1 MDSNIFDLIKKA
13 NDTTLNRH
21 GNLITLERAVF
32 LSWWCDKGDCAFCYM
47 STQKNK
53 IKDPKK
59 ARRNVY
65 NIYAEA
71 EMCKRL
77 DWNIE
82 FLSGGYESFTTQEIK
97 EIATTIKDIT
107 GDGVWLNTGITD
119 ELGEY
124 GSEIKG
130 ITGAVEVA
138 NPEIHERVCPDELGE
153 YGSEIKG
160 ITGAVEVA
168 NPEIH
173 ERVCPSKKLEDIS
186 NMLDVAGD
194 LGFKKAITVILGL
207 GETLE
212 DVGYLMDYIR
222 DHKIDRV
229 IFYSLNPHKETIYAN
244 SSQPASLY
252 YAQVVAQVRL
262 AFPDIEIICGTWI
275 DNLANIGILILSGA
289 NGITKFPLFKM
300 FGTKYGKRVEEEVKW
315 AGRELKGTF
324 TDKTQ
329 LGPEKSEVSPDL
341 DKFIKRYVKESLKN
355 KY

>member
-1 MDSNIFDLIKKA
+1 M
-13 NDTTLNRH
+13 
-21 GNLITLERAVF
+21 
-32 LSWWCDKGDCAFCYM
+32 
-47 STQKNK
+47 
-53 IKDPKK
+53 
-59 ARRNVY
+59 
-65 NIYAEA
+65 
-71 EMCKRL
+71 
-77 DWNIE
+77 
-82 FLSGGYESFTTQEIK
+82 
-97 EIATTIKDIT
+97 
-107 GDGVWLNTGITD
+107 
-119 ELGEY
+119 
-124 GSEIKG
+124 
-130 ITGAVEVA
+130 
-138 NPEIHERVCPDELGE
+138 GE

-173 ERVCPSKKLEDIS
+173 ERVCPSKKLDDIS
-186 NMLDVAGD
+186 NMLDTADG
-194 LGFKKAITVILGL
+194 LGFKKAITIILGL

-212 DVGYLMDYIR
+212 DVDYIIDYIK

-300 FGTKYGKRVEEEVKW
+300 FATKYGKRVEEEVKW

-324 TDKTQ
+324 TDKSQ

>member
-1 MDSNIFDLIKKA
+1 MDSNIFDLIKDA
-13 NDTTLNRH
+13 NDITLKKH

-47 STQKNK
+47 STQKEK

-59 ARRNVY
+59 ARRNIS

-97 EIATTIKDIT
+97 EIATTIKNIT

-119 ELGEY
+119 ELNEY

-138 NPEIHERVCPDELGE
+138 NPQIHE
-153 YGSEIKG
+153 K
-160 ITGAVEVA
+160 
-168 NPEIH
+168 
-173 ERVCPSKKLEDIS
+173 VCPSKKLDDIS

-194 LGFKKAITVILGL
+194 LGFKKAITIILGL
-207 GETLE
+207 GETLD
-212 DVGYLMDYIR
+212 DVQYIIDYIK

-315 AGRELKGTF
+315 AGRDLKGTF
-324 TDKTQ
+324 TDKDM
-329 LGPEKSEVSPDL
+329 LGPQKSEVSPEL
-341 DKFIKRYVKESLKN
+341 DKFIKRYIKESLKN

>member
-1 MDSNIFDLIKKA
+1 MDSNIFDLIKNA
-13 NDTTLNRH
+13 NETTLKNH
-21 GNLITLERAVF
+21 GDLITLERAVF

-47 STQKNK
+47 STQKDK
-53 IKDPKK
+53 IKDPAK
-59 ARRNVY
+59 ARRNVS

-82 FLSGGYESFTTQEIK
+82 FLSGGYKSFTTQEIK
-97 EIATTIKDIT
+97 DIATTIKDIT

-119 ELGEY
+119 DLDQY

-138 NPEIHERVCPDELGE
+138 NPEIH
-153 YGSEIKG
+153 
-160 ITGAVEVA
+160 
-168 NPEIH
+168 N
-173 ERVCPSKKLEDIS
+173 RVCPSKKLEDIS
-186 NMLDVAGD
+186 NMLDIAGD
-194 LGFKKAITVILGL
+194 LGFKKAITIILGL
-207 GETLE
+207 GETLN
-212 DVGYLMDYIR
+212 DVDYIIDYIK

-229 IFYSLNPHKETIYAN
+229 IFYSLNPHKETVYAN

-315 AGRELKGTF
+315 AGRQLKGTF
-324 TDKTQ
+324 TDKTK
-329 LGPEKSEVSPDL
+329 LGPEQSEVSPDL
-341 DKFIKRYVKESLKN
+341 DRFIKRYVKESLKN

>member
-1 MDSNIFDLIKKA
+1 MDYNIFDLIKKA
-13 NDTTLNRH
+13 NDITLKNH

-47 STQKNK
+47 STQKEK
-53 IKDPKK
+53 INDPKK
-59 ARRNVY
+59 ARRNIS

-71 EMCKRL
+71 EMCKSL

-82 FLSGGYESFTTQEIK
+82 FLSGGYDSFTTQEIK
-97 EIATTIKDIT
+97 EIATNIKNIT

-119 ELGEY
+119 ELNDY
-124 GSEIKG
+124 GNEIKG

-138 NPEIHERVCPDELGE
+138 NPEIH
-153 YGSEIKG
+153 KK
-160 ITGAVEVA
+160 
-168 NPEIH
+168 
-173 ERVCPSKKLEDIS
+173 VCPSKKLEDIS
-186 NMLDVAGD
+186 NMLDVSGD
-194 LGFKKAITVILGL
+194 LGFKKAITIILGL
-207 GETLE
+207 GETLD
-212 DVGYLMDYIR
+212 DVGYIIDYLKE
-222 DHKIDRV
+222 HKIDRV
-229 IFYSLNPHKETIYAN
+229 IFYSLNPHKETVYAN

-252 YAQVVAQVRL
+252 YAQVVSQIRL

-324 TDKTQ
+324 TDKDK
-329 LGPEKSEVSPDL
+329 LGPEKSEVSPEL

>member
-13 NDTTLNRH
+13 DETTLKNH
-21 GNLITLERAVF
+21 GDLITLERAVF

-47 STQKNK
+47 STQKDK

-59 ARRNVY
+59 ARRNVS

-71 EMCKRL
+71 EMCRRL

-119 ELGEY
+119 ELSEF

-138 NPEIHERVCPDELGE
+138 NPEIH
-153 YGSEIKG
+153 
-160 ITGAVEVA
+160 
-168 NPEIH
+168 N
-173 ERVCPSKKLEDIS
+173 RVCPSKKLEDIS
-186 NMLDVAGD
+186 NMLDVSGD
-194 LGFKKAITVILGL
+194 LGFKKAITIILGL
-207 GETLE
+207 GETLD
-212 DVGYLMDYIR
+212 DVGYIIDYIR

-262 AFPDIEIICGTWI
+262 AFPEIEIICGTWI

-315 AGRELKGTF
+315 SGRRLKGTF

-329 LGPEKSEVSPDL
+329 LGPEKSEVSPEL

>member
-1 MDSNIFDLIKKA
+1 MDSNIFDLIKNA
-13 NDTTLNRH
+13 NETTLKNH
-21 GNLITLERAVF
+21 GDLITLERAVF

-47 STQKNK
+47 STQKDK
-53 IKDPKK
+53 IKDPAK
-59 ARRNVY
+59 ARRNVS

-82 FLSGGYESFTTQEIK
+82 FLSGGYKSFTTQEIK
-97 EIATTIKDIT
+97 DIATTIKDIT

-119 ELGEY
+119 DLDQY

-138 NPEIHERVCPDELGE
+138 NPEIH
-153 YGSEIKG
+153 
-160 ITGAVEVA
+160 
-168 NPEIH
+168 N
-173 ERVCPSKKLEDIS
+173 RVCPSKKLEDIS
-186 NMLDVAGD
+186 NMLDIAGD
-194 LGFKKAITVILGL
+194 LGFKKAITIILGL
-207 GETLE
+207 GETLD
-212 DVGYLMDYIR
+212 DVDYIIDYIK

-315 AGRELKGTF
+315 AGRQLKGTF
-324 TDKTQ
+324 TDKSK
-329 LGPEKSEVSPDL
+329 LGPEQSEVSPDL
-341 DKFIKRYVKESLKN
+341 DRFIKRYVKESLKN

>member
-1 MDSNIFDLIKKA
+1 MDANIFDLMKKA
-13 NDTTLNRH
+13 NEITLKQH
-21 GNLITLERAVF
+21 GDLITLERAVF

-47 STQKNK
+47 STQKEK

-59 ARRNVY
+59 ARRNIN

-71 EMCKRL
+71 EMCSRL

-97 EIATTIKDIT
+97 NIAITIKNIT

-119 ELGEY
+119 ELDEY

-138 NPEIHERVCPDELGE
+138 NP
-153 YGSEIKG
+153 K
-160 ITGAVEVA
+160 
-168 NPEIH
+168 IH
-173 ERVCPSKKLEDIS
+173 ERVCPSKKLSDIS

-194 LGFKKAITVILGL
+194 LGFKKAITIILGL
-207 GETLE
+207 GETLD
-212 DVGYLMDYIR
+212 DVDYVIDYIK

-300 FGTKYGKRVEEEVKW
+300 FATKYGKRVEEEVKW
-315 AGRELKGTF
+315 SGRQLKGTF
-324 TDKTQ
+324 TDKTR
-329 LGPEKSEVSPDL
+329 LGPEKSNISPEL

>member
-1 MDSNIFDLIKKA
+1 
-13 NDTTLNRH
+13 
-21 GNLITLERAVF
+21 
-32 LSWWCDKGDCAFCYM
+32 M

-53 IKDPKK
+53 IKDPTK
-59 ARRNVY
+59 ARRNIN
-65 NIYAEA
+65 NILAEA
-71 EMCKRL
+71 EMCRRL

-82 FLSGGYESFTTQEIK
+82 FLSGGYKSFTTQEIK
-97 EIATTIKDIT
+97 QIATDIKDIT

-119 ELGEY
+119 ELNEY

-130 ITGAVEVA
+130 ITGAIEVA
-138 NPEIHERVCPDELGE
+138 NPEIHE
-153 YGSEIKG
+153 K
-160 ITGAVEVA
+160 
-168 NPEIH
+168 
-173 ERVCPSKKLEDIS
+173 VCPSKKLDDIS

-194 LGFKKAITVILGL
+194 LGFKKAITIILGL
-207 GETLE
+207 GETLD
-212 DVGYLMDYIR
+212 DVDYLIDYIK
-222 DHKIDRV
+222 DHNIDRV
-229 IFYSLNPHKETIYAN
+229 IFYSLNPHKETVYAN

-300 FGTKYGKRVEEEVKW
+300 FATKYGKRVEEEVKW

-324 TDKTQ
+324 TNKNM
-329 LGPEKSEVSPDL
+329 LGPQKSEVNPEL

>member
-1 MDSNIFDLIKKA
+1 MDSRFFDLIKKA
-13 NDTTLNRH
+13 NETTLKNH
-21 GNLITLERAVF
+21 GDMITLERAVF

-47 STQKNK
+47 STQKDK
-53 IKDPKK
+53 IKDPSK
-59 ARRNVY
+59 ARRNVN

-107 GDGVWLNTGITD
+107 GNGVWLNTGITD
-119 ELGEY
+119 ELDEY
-124 GSEIKG
+124 GSEVIG

-138 NPEIHERVCPDELGE
+138 NPKIHE
-153 YGSEIKG
+153 
-160 ITGAVEVA
+160 
-168 NPEIH
+168 N
-173 ERVCPSKKLEDIS
+173 VCPSKKLEDIS

-194 LGFKKAITVILGL
+194 LGFKKAITIILGL
-207 GETLE
+207 GETLD
-212 DVGYLMDYIR
+212 DVSYLIDYIKEH
-222 DHKIDRV
+222 DIDRV
-229 IFYSLNPHKETIYAN
+229 IFYSLNPHKETVYAN

-262 AFPDIEIICGTWI
+262 AFPEIEIICGTWI

-315 AGRELKGTF
+315 AGRQIKGTF
-324 TDKTQ
+324 TDKSQ

>member
-1 MDSNIFDLIKKA
+1 MESNIFDLIKDA
-13 NDTTLNRH
+13 NEITLKNH
-21 GNLITLERAVF
+21 GNLITLERAIF

-53 IKDPKK
+53 IKDPAK
-59 ARRNVY
+59 ARRNTN

-82 FLSGGYESFTTQEIK
+82 FLSGGYESFTIPEIK
-97 EIATTIKDIT
+97 TIASTIKEIT
-107 GDGVWLNTGITD
+107 GDGVWLNTGITT
-119 ELGEY
+119 ELEEF
-124 GSEIKG
+124 GSEITG

-138 NPEIHERVCPDELGE
+138 NPKIHE
-153 YGSEIKG
+153 K
-160 ITGAVEVA
+160 
-168 NPEIH
+168 
-173 ERVCPSKKLEDIS
+173 VCPSKKLDDIS
-186 NMLDVAGD
+186 NMLDTAND
-194 LGFKKAITVILGL
+194 LGFKKAITIILGL

-212 DVGYLMDYIR
+212 DVNYIIDYIK

-300 FGTKYGKRVEEEVKW
+300 FATKYGKRVEEEVKW

-324 TDKTQ
+324 TDKNQ
-329 LGPEKSEVSPDL
+329 LGPEKSEVSPEL

>member
-1 MDSNIFDLIKKA
+1 MDSNIFDLIKNA
-13 NDTTLNRH
+13 NETTLKRH

-59 ARRNVY
+59 ARRNVS

-71 EMCKRL
+71 EMCRRL

-97 EIATTIKDIT
+97 EIASTIKDIT

-119 ELGEY
+119 ERNQY
-124 GSEIKG
+124 S
-130 ITGAVEVA
+130 
-138 NPEIHERVCPDELGE
+138 D
-153 YGSEIKG
+153 EIKG

-173 ERVCPSKKLEDIS
+173 ERVCPSKKLDDIS

-194 LGFKKAITVILGL
+194 LGFKKAITIILGL

-212 DVGYLMDYIR
+212 DVNYIIDYIK

-229 IFYSLNPHKETIYAN
+229 IFYSLNPHKETIYAD

-252 YAQVVAQVRL
+252 YAQVVSQVRL

-315 AGRELKGTF
+315 AGRELMGTF
-324 TDKTQ
+324 TDKAK

>member
-13 NDTTLNRH
+13 NEITLKQH
-21 GNLITLERAVF
+21 GDLITLERAVF

-47 STQKNK
+47 STQKDK

-59 ARRNVY
+59 ARRNIN

-71 EMCKRL
+71 EMCRRL

-97 EIATTIKDIT
+97 QIATTIKEIT
-107 GDGVWLNTGITD
+107 GDGVWLNTGITED
-119 ELGEY
+119 LDQY

-138 NPEIHERVCPDELGE
+138 NPEIHQ
-153 YGSEIKG
+153 
-160 ITGAVEVA
+160 
-168 NPEIH
+168 
-173 ERVCPSKKLEDIS
+173 RVCPSKKLEDIS
-186 NMLDVAGD
+186 SMLDVAGD
-194 LGFKKAITVILGL
+194 LGFKKAITIILGL
-207 GETLE
+207 GETLD
-212 DVGYLMDYIR
+212 DVSYIIDYIR

-315 AGRELKGTF
+315 AGRQLKGTF
-324 TDKTQ
+324 TDKNQ
-329 LGPEKSEVSPDL
+329 LGPRESEVSPDL

>member
-1 MDSNIFDLIKKA
+1 MESNIFDLIKDA
-13 NDTTLNRH
+13 NELTLKKH
-21 GNLITLERAVF
+21 GDLVTLERAVF

-47 STQKNK
+47 STQKEK
-53 IKDPKK
+53 IKDPQK
-59 ARRNVY
+59 ARRNIN
-65 NIYAEA
+65 NIFAEA

-97 EIATTIKDIT
+97 NIAEKIKNIT

-119 ELGEY
+119 ELSEY
-124 GSEIKG
+124 ESEIKG

-138 NPEIHERVCPDELGE
+138 NPKIH
-153 YGSEIKG
+153 KK
-160 ITGAVEVA
+160 
-168 NPEIH
+168 
-173 ERVCPSKKLEDIS
+173 VCPSKKLDDIS

-194 LGFKKAITVILGL
+194 LGFKKAITIILGL

-212 DVGYLMDYIR
+212 DVGYIIDYIKE
-222 DHKIDRV
+222 HKIDRV

-252 YAQVVAQVRL
+252 YAQVVSQIRL
-262 AFPDIEIICGTWI
+262 AFPNIEIICGTWI

-324 TDKTQ
+324 TNKGK
-329 LGPEKSEVSPDL
+329 LGPEKSEISPDL

>member
-1 MDSNIFDLIKKA
+1 MIEMDNNIFDLMKKA
-13 NDTTLNRH
+13 NEITLKNH
-21 GNLITLERAVF
+21 GNIITLERAIF

-53 IKDPKK
+53 IKDPRK
-59 ARRNVY
+59 AKRNIN

-82 FLSGGYESFTTQEIK
+82 FLSGGYESFSTKKIKKIAANIK
-97 EIATTIKDIT
+97 EIT
-107 GDGVWLNTGITD
+107 GDGVWLNTGITND
-119 ELGEY
+119 LEEFGN
-124 GSEIKG
+124 EIKG
-130 ITGAVEVA
+130 ITGAIEIV
-138 NPEIHERVCPDELGE
+138 NPKLHDKI
-153 YGSEIKG
+153 
-160 ITGAVEVA
+160 
-168 NPEIH
+168 
-173 ERVCPSKKLEDIS
+173 CPSKSLDDIS
-186 NMLDVAGD
+186 QMLDISGD
-194 LGFKKAITVILGL
+194 LGFKKAITIILGL

-212 DVGYLMDYIR
+212 DMDYLLNYIKN
-222 DHKIDRV
+222 HKIDRV

-252 YAQVVAQVRL
+252 YAQVVSHVRL
-262 AFPDIEIICGTWI
+262 AFPKIEIICGTWI

-315 AGRELKGTF
+315 SGHELKGTF
-324 TDKTQ
+324 TDKIK
-329 LGPEKSEVSPDL
+329 LGLEKSKFNPEL
-341 DKFIKRYVKESLKN
+341 DKFIKRYIKESLKN

>member
-1 MDSNIFDLIKKA
+1 MDYNIFDLIKKA
-13 NDTTLNRH
+13 NDITLKNH

-47 STQKNK
+47 STQKEK
-53 IKDPKK
+53 INDPKK
-59 ARRNVY
+59 ARRNIN

-82 FLSGGYESFTTQEIK
+82 FLSGGYDSFTTQEIK
-97 EIATTIKDIT
+97 EIATNIKNIT

-119 ELGEY
+119 ELKDY
-124 GSEIKG
+124 GNEIKG

-138 NPEIHERVCPDELGE
+138 NPEIH
-153 YGSEIKG
+153 KK
-160 ITGAVEVA
+160 
-168 NPEIH
+168 
-173 ERVCPSKKLEDIS
+173 VCPSKKLEDIS
-186 NMLDVAGD
+186 NMLDVSGD
-194 LGFKKAITVILGL
+194 LGFKKAITIILGL
-207 GETLE
+207 GETLD
-212 DVGYLMDYIR
+212 DVGYIIDYIKE
-222 DHKIDRV
+222 HKIDRV
-229 IFYSLNPHKETIYAN
+229 IFYSLNPHKETVYAN

-252 YAQVVAQVRL
+252 YAQVVSQVRL

-324 TDKTQ
+324 TDKDK
-329 LGPEKSEVSPDL
+329 LGPEKSEVSPEL

>member
-1 MDSNIFDLIKKA
+1 MDLDIFDLIKKA
-13 NDTTLNRH
+13 NKTTLNKH

-53 IKDPKK
+53 IKDPTK
-59 ARRNVY
+59 ARRNIY

-71 EMCKRL
+71 EMCRRL

-97 EIATTIKDIT
+97 EIATTIKNIT

-138 NPEIHERVCPDELGE
+138 NPQ
-153 YGSEIKG
+153 
-160 ITGAVEVA
+160 
-168 NPEIH
+168 IH
-173 ERVCPSKKLEDIS
+173 ERVCPSKKLDDIS

-194 LGFKKAITVILGL
+194 LGFKKAITIILGL
-207 GETLE
+207 GETLD
-212 DVGYLMDYIR
+212 DVNYIIDYIK
-222 DHKIDRV
+222 DHKIDRI
-229 IFYSLNPHKETIYAN
+229 IFYSLNPHKETVYAN

-315 AGRELKGTF
+315 TGRELKGTF
-324 TDKTQ
+324 TDNAQ
-329 LGPEKSEVSPDL
+329 LGPKHSEVSPDL
-341 DKFIKRYVKESLKN
+341 DKFIKRYIKESLKN

>member
-1 MDSNIFDLIKKA
+1 MDSNIFDLIKNA
-13 NDTTLNRH
+13 NETTLKNH
-21 GNLITLERAVF
+21 GDLITLERAVF

-47 STQKNK
+47 STQKDK
-53 IKDPKK
+53 IKDPEK
-59 ARRNVY
+59 ARRNVS

-82 FLSGGYESFTTQEIK
+82 FLSGGYKSFTTQEIK
-97 EIATTIKDIT
+97 DIATTIKDIT

-119 ELGEY
+119 DLDQY

-138 NPEIHERVCPDELGE
+138 NPEIH
-153 YGSEIKG
+153 
-160 ITGAVEVA
+160 
-168 NPEIH
+168 N
-173 ERVCPSKKLEDIS
+173 RVCPSKKLEDIS
-186 NMLDVAGD
+186 NMLDIAGD
-194 LGFKKAITVILGL
+194 LGFKKAITIILGL
-207 GETLE
+207 GETLD
-212 DVGYLMDYIR
+212 DVDYIIDYIK

-229 IFYSLNPHKETIYAN
+229 IFYSLNPHKETVYAN

-315 AGRELKGTF
+315 AGRQLKGTF
-324 TDKTQ
+324 TDKSK
-329 LGPEKSEVSPDL
+329 LGPEQSEVSPDL
-341 DKFIKRYVKESLKN
+341 DRFIKRYVKESLKN

>member
-1 MDSNIFDLIKKA
+1 MESNIFDLIKDA
-13 NDTTLNRH
+13 NEITLRNH
-21 GNLITLERAVF
+21 GNLITLERAIF

-53 IKDPKK
+53 IKDPAK
-59 ARRNVY
+59 ARRNTN

-82 FLSGGYESFTTQEIK
+82 FLSGGYESFSIPEIK
-97 EIATTIKDIT
+97 TIASTIKEIT
-107 GDGVWLNTGITD
+107 GDGVWLNTGITTKL
-119 ELGEY
+119 EEF
-124 GSEIKG
+124 GSEITG

-138 NPEIHERVCPDELGE
+138 NPKIHE
-153 YGSEIKG
+153 K
-160 ITGAVEVA
+160 
-168 NPEIH
+168 
-173 ERVCPSKKLEDIS
+173 VCPSKKLDDIS
-186 NMLDVAGD
+186 NMLDTAND
-194 LGFKKAITVILGL
+194 LGFKKAITIILGL

-212 DVGYLMDYIR
+212 DVNYIIDYIK

-300 FGTKYGKRVEEEVKW
+300 FATKYGKRVEEEVKW

-324 TDKTQ
+324 TDKNQ
-329 LGPEKSEVSPDL
+329 LGPEKSEISPEL

>member
-1 MDSNIFDLIKKA
+1 MDYDIFDLIRNA
-13 NDTTLNRH
+13 NKTTLSKH

-47 STQKNK
+47 STQKEK
-53 IKDPKK
+53 IKDSTK
-59 ARRNVY
+59 ARRNIN

-82 FLSGGYESFTTQEIK
+82 FLSGGYKSFTTQEIK
-97 EIATTIKDIT
+97 EIATNIKEIT

-119 ELGEY
+119 ELNEY
-124 GSEIKG
+124 ESEIKG

-138 NPEIHERVCPDELGE
+138 KPEIHE
-153 YGSEIKG
+153 K
-160 ITGAVEVA
+160 
-168 NPEIH
+168 
-173 ERVCPSKKLEDIS
+173 VCPSKKLEDIS
-186 NMLDVAGD
+186 NMLDVAGS
-194 LGFKKAITVILGL
+194 LGFKKAITIILGL

-212 DVGYLMDYIR
+212 DVQYIIDYIK

-229 IFYSLNPHKETIYAN
+229 IFYSLNPHKETVYAN

-262 AFPDIEIICGTWI
+262 AFPNIEIICGTWI

-315 AGRELKGTF
+315 AGRDLKGTF
-324 TDKTQ
+324 TDENM
-329 LGPEKSEVSPDL
+329 LGPKKSEVSPEL
-341 DKFIKRYVKESLKN
+341 DKFINRYIKESLKN

>member
-13 NDTTLNRH
+13 NEVTLKNH
-21 GNLITLERAVF
+21 GDLITLERAVF

-53 IKDPKK
+53 IKDPSK
-59 ARRNVY
+59 ARRNVN
-65 NIYAEA
+65 NILAEA

-97 EIATTIKDIT
+97 DIATNIKNIT
-107 GDGVWLNTGITD
+107 GDGVWLNTGITND
-119 ELGEY
+119 LAEFGN
-124 GSEIKG
+124 EIKG

-138 NPEIHERVCPDELGE
+138 NPQIHE
-153 YGSEIKG
+153 
-160 ITGAVEVA
+160 
-168 NPEIH
+168 N
-173 ERVCPSKKLEDIS
+173 VCPSKKLDDIS
-186 NMLDVAGD
+186 NMLDTAGD
-194 LGFKKAITVILGL
+194 LGFKKAITIILGL
-207 GETLE
+207 GETLD
-212 DVGYLMDYIR
+212 DVSYLIDYIK

-252 YAQVVAQVRL
+252 YAQVVAQIRL
-262 AFPDIEIICGTWI
+262 EFPDIEIICGTWI

-300 FGTKYGKRVEEEVKW
+300 FATKYGKRVEEEVKW
-315 AGRELKGTF
+315 TGRQLKGTF
-324 TDKTQ
+324 TDKSM
-329 LGPEKSEVSPDL
+329 LGPEKSEISPDL

>member
-1 MDSNIFDLIKKA
+1 MDFDLIKKA
-13 NDTTLNRH
+13 NEITLKNH

-47 STQKNK
+47 STQKEK
-53 IKDPKK
+53 IKDPQK
-59 ARRNVY
+59 ARRNIN
-65 NIYAEA
+65 NIFAEA

-97 EIATTIKDIT
+97 NIAEKIKNIT

-119 ELGEY
+119 ELSEY
-124 GSEIKG
+124 ESEIKG

-138 NPEIHERVCPDELGE
+138 NPKIH
-153 YGSEIKG
+153 KK
-160 ITGAVEVA
+160 
-168 NPEIH
+168 
-173 ERVCPSKKLEDIS
+173 VCPSKKLDDIS

-194 LGFKKAITVILGL
+194 LGFKKAITIILGL

-212 DVGYLMDYIR
+212 DIGYIIDYIKE
-222 DHKIDRV
+222 HKIDRV

-252 YAQVVAQVRL
+252 YAQVVSQIRF

-324 TDKTQ
+324 TDKGK
-329 LGPEKSEVSPDL
+329 LGPEKSEISPDL

>member
-1 MDSNIFDLIKKA
+1 MDLDIFDLIKKA
-13 NDTTLNRH
+13 NKTTLEKH

-47 STQKNK
+47 STQKEK
-53 IKDPKK
+53 IKDPSK
-59 ARRNVY
+59 ARRNIY

-71 EMCKRL
+71 EMCRRL

-97 EIATTIKDIT
+97 EIATKIKNIT

-119 ELGEY
+119 ELDEF
-124 GSEIKG
+124 GSEITG

-138 NPEIHERVCPDELGE
+138 NPQ
-153 YGSEIKG
+153 
-160 ITGAVEVA
+160 
-168 NPEIH
+168 IH

-186 NMLDVAGD
+186 SMLDTAGD
-194 LGFKKAITVILGL
+194 FGFKKAITIILGL
-207 GETLE
+207 GETLD
-212 DVGYLMDYIR
+212 DVEYLIDYIK

-229 IFYSLNPHKETIYAN
+229 IFYSLNPHKETVYAD

-252 YAQVVAQVRL
+252 YAQVVAKIRL
-262 AFPDIEIICGTWI
+262 AFPDIEIICGPWI

-324 TDKTQ
+324 TDKDM
-329 LGPEKSEVSPDL
+329 LGPQKSEVAPEL

>member
-107 GDGVWLNTGITD
+107 GDGVWLNTGIT
-119 ELGEY
+119 
-124 GSEIKG
+124 
-130 ITGAVEVA
+130 
-138 NPEIHERVCPDELGE
+138 DELGE